1 MTRPR
6 PLHRSPRRSLRPSL
20 RPALDPARLL
30 RLLLLPVALL
40 APAAACQEAPDRAPG
55 ADHADTDDH
64 AATGDRAAVEDR
76 APGWRL
82 AHEASPY
89 LRQHADNLV
98 EWYPWGQ
105 EAFDLARERDVPVF
119 LSIGYS
125 SCHWCHVMEH
135 ESFEHAATGAYLA
148 EHFVSIKVDREQRP
162 DVDERYMDAVVRMTG
177 SGGWPLTVFLTPDGL
192 PFGGGTYFPLE
203 PRGRML
209 TFRQLLE
216 SVVDAWTNDRVRLV
230 ENARAFDAEGTG
242 DRLPPVRPWEAPS
255 LLAEA
260 GPRLAASLDPVHGG
274 RRSTRPQRFPPS
286 MVLRALAREELRT
299 GGLDLAGYRA
309 TLDGMALGG
318 MRDQVG
324 GGFHRYS
331 TDPRWEVPHFEKMLY
346 DNALLAATYA
356 EAYALEGLPRDAEVA
371 RDTLR
376 WLQDD
381 MRSPEGLYYAAR
393 DADSLPFGPDGRALP
408 DGHPEEGDVYT
419 WTRPEL
425 VAALGA
431 EDVAL
436 FAKLYDLPETGGN
449 FERGRSIPRPVGT
462 LHQMSLRADLGVPQ
476 DGGFEAWHA
485 DVRGRLLAVR
495 AGRPQAFQDEK
506 ALAAW
511 NGLTLSAF
519 ARCGRLLP
527 DAELAAEADHLA
539 AALAEHLLH
548 RDPDGALAVHHQWFE
563 GEASGTGLLFDWA
576 ALGLGYLDAYE
587 TTGDPRWLVTAHEL
601 ATGLLDRFADAEG
614 TGFYDSEGDDPLLAG
629 RRRSLSDGAV
639 PSAHALALE
648 LLQRLAPLDD
658 GGRFQGAVDAALDR
672 LAPVVARSPDYH
684 ASYLAAVDAWEGP
697 LAEVVLAGAGL
708 DAPEHAALFA
718 TASRRLQPAALLVAD
733 AAAAAEALAVRLP
746 EEPALLAGR
755 RVDAGARAWVCRRG
769 VCLLPVD
776 EPGALAEQL
785 DGLRARSGASAG
797 GADDGAGDP
806 DAGDADQGTST
817 PSK

>member
-6 PLHRSPRRSLRPSL
+6 PLDL
-20 RPALDPARLL
+20 ARLL
-30 RLLLLPVALL
+30 LVPALLL
-40 APAAACQEAPDRAPG
+40 APAAACQEAPARG
-55 ADHADTDDH
+55 TADP
-64 AATGDRAAVEDR
+64 AATDTSAAGATADASPTAPAPAAEEEPERVLDE

-82 AHEASPY
+82 ADEASPY

-98 EWYPWGQ
+98 PWYPWGQ

-119 LSIGYS
+119 LSVGYS

-135 ESFEHAATGAYLA
+135 ESFDDAATAAYLA

-177 SGGWPLTVFLTPDGL
+177 SGGWPLTVFMTPDGL
-192 PFGGGTYFPLE
+192 PFGGGTYFPLRR
-203 PRGRML
+203 RGGMPS
-209 TFRQLLE
+209 FRDVLE
-216 SVVDAWTNDRVRLV
+216 SVHAAWTGDREGLLAS
-230 ENARAFDAEGTG
+230 ARAFDAEGTG
-242 DRLPPVRPWEAPS
+242 DALPPARPWEAPR
-255 LLAEA
+255 LLTDA
-260 GPRLAASLDPVHGG
+260 GPKLARSLDPMHGG

-286 MVLRALAREELRT
+286 MVLRALVREEQRT

-318 MRDQVG
+318 LRDQVG

-356 EAYALEGLPRDAEVA
+356 EAFALEGLPRDAEVA

-376 WLQDD
+376 WLRDD

-393 DADSLPFGPDGRALP
+393 DADSLPFGPDRRALP

-419 WTRPEL
+419 WTRAEL
-425 VAALGA
+425 VDALGA
-431 EDVAL
+431 EDAAL
-436 FAKLYDLPETGGN
+436 FAKLYDLPETGDN

-462 LHQMSLRADLGVPQ
+462 RHQMSMRADLGVPQ
-476 DGGFEAWHA
+476 DGEDGAFDAWLD
-485 DVRGRLLAVR
+485 DVRARLLAVR
-495 AGRPQAFQDEK
+495 AERPQAFRDEK

-511 NGLTLSAF
+511 NGLALSAF

-527 DAELAAEADHLA
+527 DEALADEAQHLA
-539 AALAEHLLH
+539 AALHEHLLG
-548 RDPDGALAVHHQWFE
+548 RDEAGALTVAHQWFE

-576 ALGLGYLDAYE
+576 ALGLGFLDAAE
-587 TTGDPRWLVTAHEL
+587 TTGDARWLATAHEL
-601 ATGLLDRFADAEG
+601 AAGLLDRFADDEG
-614 TGFYDSEGDDPLLAG
+614 AGFYDSEGDDPLLSG
-629 RRRSLSDGAV
+629 RRRNLSDGAV

-658 GGRFQGAVDAALDR
+658 SGRFQGAVDGALDH
-672 LAPVVARSPDYH
+672 LAPVVARQPEYH

-697 LAEVVLAGAGL
+697 LAEVVLAGPGL
-708 DAPEHAALFA
+708 DTPAHRALFE
-718 TASRRLQPAALLVAD
+718 TASRRLQPSALLVAD
-733 AAAAAEALAVRLP
+733 AAAAAAALAPLVE
-746 EEPALLAGR
+746 EEPALLVGR
-755 RVDAGARAWVCRRG
+755 RAGDGEGDDDGAGARAWVCKRG

-776 EPGALAEQL
+776 EPAALAEQL
-785 DGLRARSGASAG
+785 DGMTRRA
-797 GADDGAGDP
+797 P
-806 DAGDADQGTST
+806 
-817 PSK
+817 